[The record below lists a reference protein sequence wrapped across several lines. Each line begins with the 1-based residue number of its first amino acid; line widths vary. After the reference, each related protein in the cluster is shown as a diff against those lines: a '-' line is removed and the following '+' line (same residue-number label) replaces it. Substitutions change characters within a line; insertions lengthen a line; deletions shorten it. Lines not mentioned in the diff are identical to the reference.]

1 MKSKKNVLLL
11 LVKMIGE
18 RHMRNLQK
26 RVRRQFRKVSIVVLT
41 YNNLELN
48 KYCIDSILNKTAYP
62 NYELLIL
69 DNCSTDGTVEYLKE
83 LDKKQDP
90 RVKIIINEK
99 NSGFAGGNNIAID
112 QATGDFIML
121 LNNDT
126 VVTRGWLT
134 NVVKHMSNDPKCGMC
149 GSVTNSIGNEAM
161 IGVNY
166 KNIRATG
173 QVLRTNILECI
184 ITNCIQR

>member
-1 MKSKKNVLLL
+1 MVLQAVIILQL
-11 LVKMIGE
+11 IKQLV
-18 RHMRNLQK
+18 N
-26 RVRRQFRKVSIVVLT
+26 
-41 YNNLELN
+41 
-48 KYCIDSILNKTAYP
+48 
-62 NYELLIL
+62 
-69 DNCSTDGTVEYLKE
+69 
-83 LDKKQDP
+83 
-90 RVKIIINEK
+90 
-99 NSGFAGGNNIAID
+99 
-112 QATGDFIML
+112 FIML

-166 KNIRATG
+166 KNIENWT
-173 QVLRTNILECI
+173 VLRTNILECI

>member
-1 MKSKKNVLLL
+1 M
-11 LVKMIGE
+11 
-18 RHMRNLQK
+18 
-26 RVRRQFRKVSIVVLT
+26 
-41 YNNLELN
+41 
-48 KYCIDSILNKTAYP
+48 
-62 NYELLIL
+62 
-69 DNCSTDGTVEYLKE
+69 EYLKE

-134 NVVKHMSNDPKCGMC
+134 NVV
-149 GSVTNSIGNEAM
+149 
-161 IGVNY
+161 
-166 KNIRATG
+166 
-173 QVLRTNILECI
+173 
-184 ITNCIQR
+184 

>member
-1 MKSKKNVLLL
+1 MMKICLLYT
-11 LVKMIGE
+11 
-18 RHMRNLQK
+18 
-26 RVRRQFRKVSIVVLT
+26 S
-41 YNNLELN
+41 
-48 KYCIDSILNKTAYP
+48 
-62 NYELLIL
+62 
-69 DNCSTDGTVEYLKE
+69 
-83 LDKKQDP
+83 
-90 RVKIIINEK
+90 
-99 NSGFAGGNNIAID
+99 ID

-166 KNIRATG
+166 KNIRELDSFAYQYT
-173 QVLRTNILECI
+173 RMHNKMCI
-184 ITNCIQR
+184 RDSL